1 MTHETLWT
9 GRFPRNEIISL
20 LDVNRHFNLAEST
33 SNDLTLGEIVDLAG
47 GMAVLGNLKMG
58 YGSSAGLPRLRAAIA
73 ALTGVE
79 AGDVITM
86 QGTALGLFLLAM
98 ELCRPG
104 DEAVIAT
111 PCFPP
116 SRDSLVGTGV
126 TLRECRLSFE
136 SGYRLTAKALEPLL
150 NSRTKLVSVATPQ
163 NPSGVRTPPDDLW
176 AITQMMRD
184 VAPNAYLL
192 VDETYR
198 DASYGVEDSLPS
210 AAALGPRVI
219 TGASVSKAYGAPGL
233 RAGWLTVREPD
244 LRERLM
250 VAKMNTVISGS
261 PLDETLAAAVIENR
275 HRILEPRRSLL
286 AAGRTKVA
294 DWVTSERGRVEW
306 VKPQGGALCCLRL
319 SPAAFDDEG
328 IRRFW
333 AALPAAELQLG
344 NGAWFGESSAVFRLG
359 FGYLPLDVLPAA
371 LAALSAVIDK
381 AARS

>member
-1 MTHETLWT
+1 
-9 GRFPRNEIISL
+9 
-20 LDVNRHFNLAEST
+20 
-33 SNDLTLGEIVDLAG
+33 
-47 GMAVLGNLKMG
+47 
-58 YGSSAGLPRLRAAIA
+58 
-73 ALTGVE
+73 
-79 AGDVITM
+79 
-86 QGTALGLFLLAM
+86 
-98 ELCRPG
+98 
-104 DEAVIAT
+104 
-111 PCFPP
+111 
-116 SRDSLVGTGV
+116 
-126 TLRECRLSFE
+126 
-136 SGYRLTAKALEPLL
+136 
-150 NSRTKLVSVATPQ
+150 
-163 NPSGVRTPPDDLW
+163 
-176 AITQMMRD
+176 MMRD

-198 DASYGVEDSLPS
+198 DASYGVEDLLPS

-344 NGAWFGESSAVFRLG
+344 NGAWFGEVLG
-359 FGYLPLDVLPAA
+359 GLPARVWVSPA
-371 LAALSAVIDK
+371 RRSSGGVGRTLCCDRQGRSVMTAVQNTFNVQRQPFRVKRDAAEAIFSLRSIRSKMPLGMCGADVAIGVMSFTTVGRSCGPRAEPELSRLLPGKRGGFQRIHHTSCPDIGTG
-381 AARS
+381 